1 MDIRMLVETQRA
13 YFKTHQTK
21 GYAFRM
27 AALKRL
33 EEWITHH
40 EDAISAALKADL
52 KKAEME
58 SYFSEI
64 GMVKSELREAQKH
77 LKKWMKKKYVTTPLA
92 QFKARSYILQEPYGN
107 VLIMSPWNYPFLLSI
122 DPLIGAIAAGNCAIV
137 KPSAYAP
144 AVSHVIAEM
153 MTACFDEAYVA
164 VVEGGRT
171 ENTAL
176 LDQRFDLIFFT
187 GSVNVGKLVME
198 KASRYATP
206 VVLELGGK
214 SPCIVDHSDHLELA
228 AKRIAFGK
236 FLNSGQTCVAPDYV
250 LVQRSLYEPLCRYLK
265 KEIGNFFGSDPLLS
279 KELPK
284 IINERHFHRLCH
296 LLDAEPHVIGGKRN
310 LETLQI
316 EPTIADVCTFDS
328 ALMQEEIF
336 GPILPVI
343 AYEKLDEAIGYIR
356 EHDKPLALYLF
367 SDDANTVDRVLKECS
382 FGGGC
387 INDTIIHLASSKLP
401 FGGVGASGMGH
412 YHGYYSFEAFSHA
425 KSIVDKAVWIDI
437 PLRYHP
443 YTKKKEK
450 WIRRFMK

>member
-1 MDIRMLVETQRA
+1 MDIEMLVKTQRS
-13 YFKTHQTK
+13 YFKTYQTYD
-21 GYAFRM
+21 YAFRM

-40 EDAISAALKADL
+40 EDAISAALKKDL

-64 GMVKSELREAQKH
+64 GMVLSELHDAQKH
-77 LKKWMKKKYVTTPLA
+77 LKKWMKKKYVATPLA
-92 QFKARSYILQEPYGN
+92 QFKARSYIQPEPYGS
-107 VLIMSPWNYPFLLSI
+107 VLIMSPWNYPFMLSI

-153 MTACFDEAYVA
+153 IASCFDEAYIA
-164 VVEGGRT
+164 VVEGGRR

-187 GSVNVGKLVME
+187 GSVKVGKLVME

-214 SPCIVDHSDHLELA
+214 SPCIVDHSEHLELA

-250 LVQRSLYEPLCRYLK
+250 LVHRSLYKPLCEYLK
-265 KEIGNFFGSDPLLS
+265 KAIHDFFGEEPLS
-279 KELPK
+279 NEELPK
-284 IINERHFHRLCH
+284 IVNEHHFQRLCT
-296 LLDAEPHVIGGKRN
+296 LMDEEPHVIGGKRN
-310 LETLQI
+310 PNTLQI

-336 GPILPVI
+336 GPVLPVI
-343 AYEKLDEAIGYIR
+343 AYDTLDEAISYITGH
-356 EHDKPLALYLF
+356 EKPLALYLF
-367 SDDANTVDRVLKECS
+367 SDDTGTIDRVMKECS

-387 INDTIIHLASSKLP
+387 INDTIIHLASSRLP

-412 YHGYYSFEAFSHA
+412 YHGHYSFETFSHA
-425 KSIVDKAVWIDI
+425 KSIVNKAVWMDI

-443 YTKKKEK
+443 YTRKKET